1 MTDAAI
7 LYEGD
12 YFSLRSNAYGEF
24 VQNGNE
30 VLAVALTKQD
40 EVILLTEP
48 SPAFGEP
55 VLVLPGG
62 ATEPDEDHGETAIR
76 ELREEIGLAPNRLDF
91 LGELHPFSKYFS
103 MRSYLYLA
111 RDLIPNPLKGDEC
124 YPIQQERVSLSTFE
138 TLIQSGRL
146 RDARTIAALY
156 LARTFLAEQGKKHS
170 EDPV

>member
-1 MTDAAI
+1 MAETTI

-12 YFSLRSNAYGEF
+12 YFSLRSNDYGEF

-30 VLAVALTKQD
+30 ALAVPLTAQG

-62 ATEPDEDHGETAIR
+62 ATEPDEDHSETAIR
-76 ELREEIGLAPNRLDF
+76 ELREETGLAPNRLDF
-91 LGELHPFSKYFS
+91 LGELQPFAKYFS

-124 YPIQQERVSLSTFE
+124 YPIQQEKVALSAFE

-156 LARTFLAEQGKKHS
+156 LARTFLAKQQNKHS